1 MNLNLYV
8 YITKKKKSLPGGLF
22 SYPIFSAESVLGNQF
37 RFTVS
42 HSSHSPGFTTSS
54 NVSALKAKYKLSE
67 MWVE

>member
-8 YITKKKKSLPGGLF
+8 YIKKKSLPGVLL
-22 SYPIFSAESVLGNQF
+22 SYAIFSAESVLGNQF